1 MRIKIDF
8 YVNENFKFNKNL
20 NEAMTA
26 FIYRCISLS
35 DKRYGA
41 MLHDKGYRQCGYKKF
56 VYHVY
61 SLSQNG
67 SCVKDTLNRG
77 MATLILSST
86 LDKTIIHFTR
96 GLIRIGKVQLLS
108 HTFDIIS
115 IKNID
120 EPKYTNSMMAKIKSP
135 IFLQDVNHRYLKPGN
150 MEDKLVNNLLEKYY
164 SMYGDTLVNPTI
176 ALPEKESCKR
186 LPGTDGKAK
195 MSKSIGNCIYLSD
208 DSKTVTK
215 KVMTMFTDPTHLKI
229 TDKGH
234 TKDNPVFIY
243 LDAFCKD
250 DDFQKFLPDFKNLD
264 ELKHQYEEG
273 GLGDVTVKKFLAD
286 VLNETLEPFRIKRK
300 EYEKN
305 IPEVYRILE
314 EGSKKAEAKA
324 HETVLR
330 VRRALSV
337 NYFEDTKFIE
347 KQAKAYKKKIADEEK
362 LAAYLAKQKKN

>member
-1 MRIKIDF
+1 M
-8 YVNENFKFNKNL
+8 
-20 NEAMTA
+20 
-26 FIYRCISLS
+26 
-35 DKRYGA
+35 
-41 MLHDKGYRQCGYKKF
+41 
-56 VYHVY
+56 
-61 SLSQNG
+61 
-67 SCVKDTLNRG
+67 
-77 MATLILSST
+77 
-86 LDKTIIHFTR
+86 
-96 GLIRIGKVQLLS
+96 
-108 HTFDIIS
+108 
-115 IKNID
+115 
-120 EPKYTNSMMAKIKSP
+120 
-135 IFLQDVNHRYLKPGN
+135 
-150 MEDKLVNNLLEKYY
+150 
-164 SMYGDTLVNPTI
+164 
-176 ALPEKESCKR
+176 
-186 LPGTDGKAK
+186 
-195 MSKSIGNCIYLSD
+195 
-208 DSKTVTK
+208 
-215 KVMTMFTDPTHLKI
+215 
-229 TDKGH
+229 
-234 TKDNPVFIY
+234 
-243 LDAFCKD
+243 DAFCKD